1 MSIRDTQN
9 DFGFVES
16 TLSSPP
22 VQTNSI
28 AGVTQTFLARNTWD
42 TGQLGAYL
50 TELAPNDQILTIGAQ
65 FIFVDQG
72 GCDSLKFCINWTTA
86 VVPAAGLLNPTL
98 DVQLIT
104 SVGPTLTHDAYGN
117 PIDFS
122 VMVDFGPQPASNF
135 VAGYRQLASL
145 PRSANWLR
153 YIGVQIVPA
162 PYNNGS
168 PIFTQGA
175 FVSWIGLGFEG
186 NVLGYVE
193 GFSIK

>member
-1 MSIRDTQN
+1 MSVRDTQN

-16 TLSSPP
+16 TLVAPA

-50 TELAPNDQILTIGAQ
+50 TELAPNDQILTVGSQ
-65 FIFVDQG
+65 FVFVDQG
-72 GCDSLKFCINWTTA
+72 GCDSLKFCVNWTTT
-86 VVPAAGLLNPTL
+86 VLAAGGVISPTI
-98 DVQLIT
+98 DVQLVT
-104 SVGPTLTHDAYGN
+104 SASPALTS
-117 PIDFS
+117 PV
-122 VMVDFGPQPASNF
+122 VMIEFGAQPAANF

-153 YIGVQIVPA
+153 YIGVQVVPA

-175 FVSWIGLGFEG
+175 FVSWIGTGFESAQ
-186 NVLGYVE
+186 LGYVE
-193 GFSIK
+193 GYTIK